1 MTLKIGETIKRLRKH
16 QDVTQEKLAE
26 YLNISYQAV
35 SKWENGT
42 ALPDITLVPKIANFF
57 GITSDELLGLKPEK
71 NNEELKQFEK
81 EYHELGRKGKV
92 LEKIELSR
100 RVLDLYPRNY
110 QWMLN
115 LAYGLVSYG
124 ATTEQQKY
132 RKEHKFIEE
141 AIGLCERVLE
151 DCTVDGIR
159 HSAIQILCYNYP
171 HIGKKEEAIR
181 LAENMP
187 NMFTCKEML
196 LSRIH
201 SGEDCLKQNQH
212 NMRYMID
219 HSSSILY
226 EMACR
231 SDLRQGFTVVERIEI
246 LQTAIKLNKMMLG
259 DEEKELLCSG
269 KLSLYNL
276 MIAKLYCQI
285 NIPGKAIEYL
295 LLAEKSAVDHDSVLD
310 LGEQKYNS
318 ILFNHMTWNPRNIIT
333 NWDGTLQAQLLYNL
347 DDSCFESLRDKEEF
361 KKLKKRLEE
370 VNLKK

>member
-1 MTLKIGETIKRLRKH
+1 MTLKIGETIKKLRKE
-16 QDVTQEKLAE
+16 QDVTQEKLAA

-57 GITSDELLGLKPEK
+57 GITSDELLGLKPEE
-71 NNEELKQFEK
+71 NNEELKKYEK
-81 EYHELGRKGKV
+81 EYYELGCKGKV
-92 LEKIELSR
+92 LEKIKLSR

-141 AIGLCERVLE
+141 AIDLCERVLE

-159 HSAIQILCYNYP
+159 HGAIQILCYNYP
-171 HIGKKEEAIR
+171 HIGKKEAAIR

-187 NMFTCKEML
+187 DMFTCKEML

-212 NMRYMID
+212 NLRYMID

-231 SDLRQGFTVVERIEI
+231 SDLREGFTIEERIEI
-246 LQTAIKLNKMMLG
+246 LQTAIKLNQMMLG
-259 DEEKELLCSG
+259 NEEKELLCSG

-276 MIAKLYCQI
+276 MIAKLHCQK
-285 NIPGKAIEYL
+285 NMPDKAIEYL
-295 LLAEKSAVDHDSVLD
+295 LLAEKSAVDHDSALT
-310 LGEQKYNS
+310 LGEKKYNS
-318 ILFNHMTWNPRNIIT
+318 IFFSHMTWDPRNIIT
-333 NWDGTLQAQLLYNL
+333 NWEGTLQEQLLYHL
-347 DDSCFESLRDKEEF
+347 DDSCFDILRNKEEF
-361 KKLKKRLEE
+361 KKLQKRVETNSSKK
-370 VNLKK
+370 

>member
-92 LEKIELSR
+92 LEKIDLSR
-100 RVLDLYPRNY
+100 KVLDLYPRNY

-115 LAYGLVSYG
+115 LAYSLVSYG
-124 ATTEQQKY
+124 ATSEQQKY

-187 NMFTCKEML
+187 DMFTCKEML

-231 SDLRQGFTVVERIEI
+231 SDLKYGFTVEERIEI
-246 LQTAIKLNKMMLG
+246 LRTAIKLNQMILG
-259 DEEKELLCSG
+259 NEERELLFSG

-276 MIAKLYCQI
+276 MIAKLYCQK
-285 NIPGKAIEYL
+285 NMPDKAIEYL
-295 LLAEKSAVDHDSVLD
+295 LLAEKSAADHDGILA

-318 ILFNHMTWNPRNIIT
+318 ILFSHMTWNPRNIIT
-333 NWDGTLQAQLLYNL
+333 NWDGTLQEQLLYNL
-347 DDSCFESLRDKEEF
+347 DDSCFDFLRDNEEF
-361 KKLKKRLEE
+361 QKLQERL
-370 VNLKK
+370 KSA

>member
-1 MTLKIGETIKRLRKH
+1 M
-16 QDVTQEKLAE
+16 
-26 YLNISYQAV
+26 
-35 SKWENGT
+35 
-42 ALPDITLVPKIANFF
+42 ALPDITLLPKLANFF
-57 GITSDELLGLKPEK
+57 GVSTDELLDLKTIE
-71 NNEELKQFEK
+71 NEIELKEYEK
-81 EYHELGRKGKV
+81 QYHELGRKGKV

-100 RVLDLYPRNY
+100 KVLDLYPRNY

-124 ATTEQQKY
+124 ATTKQQKY

-187 NMFTCKEML
+187 DMFICKEML

-212 NMRYMID
+212 NLRYMID

-231 SDLRQGFTVVERIEI
+231 SDLRQGFTVEERIEI
-246 LQTAIKLNKMMLG
+246 LQTATKLNQMILG
-259 DEEKELLCSG
+259 SKEKELLCSG

-276 MIAKLYCQI
+276 MIAKLYCQK
-285 NIPGKAIEYL
+285 NMPDKDIEYL

-318 ILFNHMTWNPRNIIT
+318 ILFSHMTWNPRNIIT
-333 NWDGTLQAQLLYNL
+333 NWDGTLQEQLLYNL
-347 DDSCFESLRDKEEF
+347 DESGFDQIKDNDEFIKLKNRLKESNF
-361 KKLKKRLEE
+361 KK
-370 VNLKK
+370 

>member
-1 MTLKIGETIKRLRKH
+1 MTLKIGEKIKELRKA
-16 QDVTQEKLAE
+16 QDITQEKLAD

-35 SKWENGT
+35 SKWENGL
-42 ALPDITLVPKIANFF
+42 ALPDITLLPKLANFF
-57 GITSDELLGLKPEK
+57 GVSTDELLDLKSSE
-71 NNEELKQFEK
+71 NENELRKYEK

-187 NMFTCKEML
+187 DMFTCKEML

-201 SGEDCLKQNQH
+201 SGEDCLKQSQH
-212 NMRYMID
+212 NLRYMID

-231 SDLRQGFTVVERIEI
+231 SDLRQGFTVEERIEI
-246 LQTAIKLNKMMLG
+246 LQTAIKLNQMILG
-259 DEEKELLCSG
+259 NEERERLCSG

-276 MIAKLYCQI
+276 TVAKLYCQK
-285 NIPGKAIEYL
+285 NMPDKAIEYL
-295 LLAEKSAVDHDSVLD
+295 LLAEKSALDHDSVLD

-318 ILFNHMTWNPRNIIT
+318 ILFSHMTWNPRNIIT
-333 NWDGTLQAQLLYNL
+333 NWDGTLQEQLLYNL
-347 DDSCFESLRDKEEF
+347 DDSCFESLKNNEEF
-361 KKLKKRLEE
+361 QKLQKRLTQS
-370 VNLKK
+370 KK

>member
-1 MTLKIGETIKRLRKH
+1 MTLKIGKKIKELRRQ
-16 QDVTQEKLAE
+16 QDITQEKLAD

-35 SKWENGT
+35 SKWENGL
-42 ALPDITLVPKIANFF
+42 ALPDITLLPKLANFF
-57 GITSDELLGLKPEK
+57 GVSTDELLDLKTSE
-71 NNEELKQFEK
+71 NEIELKEYEK
-81 EYHELGRKGKV
+81 QYHELGRKGKV

-100 RVLDLYPRNY
+100 KVLDLYPRNY

-141 AIGLCERVLE
+141 AIGLCERILE

-159 HSAIQILCYNYP
+159 HGAIQILCYNYP
-171 HIGKKEEAIR
+171 HIDKKEEAIR

-187 NMFTCKEML
+187 DMFTCKEML

-201 SGEDCLKQNQH
+201 SGEDCLKQSQH
-212 NMRYMID
+212 NLRYMID

-231 SDLRQGFTVVERIEI
+231 SDLRQGFTVEERIKI
-246 LQTAIKLNKMMLG
+246 LQTAIKLNQLILG
-259 DEEKELLCSG
+259 NEERERLCSG

-276 MIAKLYCQI
+276 TIAKLHCQKDM
-285 NIPGKAIEYL
+285 PGKAIEYL

-318 ILFNHMTWNPRNIIT
+318 ILFSHMTWNPRNIIT
-333 NWDGTLQAQLLYNL
+333 NWDGTLQEQLLYNL
-347 DDSCFESLRDKEEF
+347 DDSCFESLKNNEEF
-361 KKLKKRLEE
+361 QKLQKRLTQT
-370 VNLKK
+370 KK

>member
-115 LAYGLVSYG
+115 LAYDLVSYNCT
-124 ATTEQQKY
+124 AEQREY
-132 RKEHKFIEE
+132 SKERKFIEE
-141 AIGLCERVLE
+141 AISLCERILE
-151 DCTVDGIR
+151 DCTIDSIR
-159 HSAIQILCYNYP
+159 HSAIKILCYNYP
-171 HIGKKEEAIR
+171 RIGKKEEAVN

-187 NMFTCKEML
+187 DILTSKEML
-196 LSRIH
+196 LSHIY
-201 SGEDCLKQNQH
+201 SGKERLKQEQNNLRFMTH
-212 NMRYMID
+212 FC
-219 HSSSILY
+219 SSILY
-226 EMACR
+226 LMAWE
-231 SDLRQGFTVVERIEI
+231 SELNQGFTVDERIKI
-246 LQTAIKLNKMMLG
+246 LETAIQLNQFMFG
-259 DEEKELLCSG
+259 NGEKEVLYSG
-269 KLSLYNL
+269 QLYLYHFIIARFYCEKNL
-276 MIAKLYCQI
+276 PDKVF
-285 NIPGKAIEYL
+285 EYL
-295 LLAEKSAVDHDSVLD
+295 LLAEKYAKNCDSAMS
-310 LGEQKYNS
+310 LGEQKYEA
-318 ILFNHMTWNPRNIIT
+318 LFFNHITWNPKTVHT
-333 NWDGTLQAQLLYNL
+333 NTDKTTKEQLLYNL
-347 DDSCFESLRDKEEF
+347 GDSCFDFIKNNDEFIKLQNRLKES
-361 KKLKKRLEE
+361 
-370 VNLKK
+370 NLKK